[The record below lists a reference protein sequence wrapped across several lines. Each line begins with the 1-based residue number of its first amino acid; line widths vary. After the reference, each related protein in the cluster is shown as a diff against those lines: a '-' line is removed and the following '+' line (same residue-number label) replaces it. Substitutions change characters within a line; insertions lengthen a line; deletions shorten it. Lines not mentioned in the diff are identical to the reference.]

1 LNQDYEKRIKP
12 KMKADLDSG
21 KPSFIHE
28 AFSSNSAVLSK
39 FTFFPFE
46 LASYANSPERLNE
59 VQKFIDR
66 ENTEGK
72 RTIFYFAHDNDHPIS
87 EFLSG
92 NPIVFRNSM
101 SRNFEYVDEF
111 IIPTRVDNFRESAR
125 NVAALGWEPIP
136 KVSFMGWAVVA
147 RPITDK
153 KVVKGLVPANG
164 LIASMVFPTPPS
176 IGTVLRKKAIELIES
191 DLRINSNFM
200 IHDRYFHHYTEGFQ
214 KNNLQDYVK
223 SMRDTHYVLTI
234 RGCGNYSIRLFETL
248 AIGRIPIMVDTNQ
261 FLPFEDDISWKD
273 IGVWVPF
280 ENFKSI
286 SEYIYSFHSNL
297 DQESFD
303 QHTSKILKIYE
314 DHLTRP
320 AVIRKI
326 ERILERLM

>member
-1 LNQDYEKRIKP
+1 
-12 KMKADLDSG
+12 MKADLDLDR
-21 KPSFIHE
+21 PSFIHE
-28 AFSSNSAVLSK
+28 AFSLNSVMLSK
-39 FTFFPFE
+39 FAFFPYE
-46 LASYANSPERLNE
+46 LASYAYTPERLDE
-59 VQKFIDR
+59 VQKFIDQA
-66 ENTEGK
+66 NSGGK
-72 RTIFYFAHDNDHPIS
+72 RAILFFAHDNDHPIS

-92 NPIVFRNSM
+92 SPIVFRYSM

-111 IIPTRVDNFRESAR
+111 IIPTWVGNFRESAR
-125 NVAALGWEPIP
+125 NIAALGWESIP

-147 RPITDK
+147 KPITDK
-153 KVVKGLVPANG
+153 NLVKGLVPANG
-164 LIASMVFPTPPS
+164 LISSMVFPTPPS

-191 DLRINSNFM
+191 DLRINSNFV
-200 IHDRYFHHYTEGFQ
+200 IHDRYFHHYTEEFQ
-214 KNNLQDYVK
+214 KNNLQGYVK
-223 SMRDTHYVLTI
+223 SMCDTHYVLTI

-261 FLPFEDDISWKD
+261 FLPFEDEISWKD

-303 QHTSKILKIYE
+303 QHTSHILKIYE
-314 DHLTRP
+314 DYLTRP
-320 AVIRKI
+320 AVIRQI